1 MMFILALK
9 VWRVGE
15 LELRSWYSDECG
27 HGCLCRVCARTAN
40 QVVLECVQIVERTSN
55 SIHGKLLI

>member
-15 LELRSWYSDECG
+15 FELRSWYSDECG
-27 HGCLCRVCARTAN
+27 HGCLCRVCAGTAN
-40 QVVLECVQIVERTSN
+40 QVVLECVQIV
-55 SIHGKLLI
+55 HGKHR